1 MLYTYTYDTR
11 GNILT
16 KQAEDGNRNVTEIAY
31 TYATDGWTDQ
41 LLSYNG
47 ESCIYDDSGN
57 PTTYRGNKVVWSRGR
72 KMTKYGSNTFAY
84 NGEGY
89 RIQKNNIHYRVWQGK
104 ILSETTESD
113 TLTYL
118 YGATGEILGMDYNGS
133 RYYYAKN
140 VQGDVVALLDGM
152 GALVGRYIYDP
163 WGKIVKIVDATGVEV
178 SQSTTTH
185 ILNINPIRYRSYYYD
200 TETGFYYLQT
210 RYYDPETGRF
220 LNADAFKYLGADGPI
235 HGMNLYSYCGN
246 NPVGNSDPMG
256 TFWGAVLNVVVGAN
270 VAAFVLG
277 TLPVILLGSAIYAGC
292 SALVATNDESRLSS
306 VSDVQLTEG
315 EDGEYLFDYAGETF
329 TATYAGGSWQIQD
342 SYKIRNENDLQI
354 ICAALSN
361 KGPVES
367 KVHGGYRSPESLAF
381 EWQQHNIVY
390 YWAAPFAGT
399 SLADAA
405 IESTW
410 AVDLDPSVDEGKNA
424 IQLSWDRAK
433 KLLGLE

>member
-1 MLYTYTYDTR
+1 
-11 GNILT
+11 
-16 KQAEDGNRNVTEIAY
+16 
-31 TYATDGWTDQ
+31 
-41 LLSYNG
+41 
-47 ESCIYDDSGN
+47 
-57 PTTYRGNKVVWSRGR
+57 
-72 KMTKYGSNTFAY
+72 MTKYGSNTFAY

-246 NPVGNSDPMG
+246 NPVKGYDPEG
-256 TFWGAVLNVVVGAN
+256 TDDWWQWGLKIVATGVVIGLVIVATGGSAAPILASAAIGAVSGGLCEALTDGDVEDIANGMLSGAISG
-270 VAAFVLG
+270 AIGGGFAKKFG
-277 TLPVILLGSAIYAGC
+277 TLAGKVAGRIVGSYAGDI
-292 SALVATNDESRLSS
+292 SNELMATGEFNPNNMVKYTFNAAMDGFFSSITYSVFTEESGL
-306 VSDVQLTEG
+306 
-315 EDGEYLFDYAGETF
+315 Y
-329 TATYAGGSWQIQD
+329 TA
-342 SYKIRNENDLQI
+342 
-354 ICAALSN
+354 
-361 KGPVES
+361 
-367 KVHGGYRSPESLAF
+367 
-381 EWQQHNIVY
+381 
-390 YWAAPFAGT
+390 
-399 SLADAA
+399 ADAA
-405 IESTW
+405 IAGGVSDFP
-410 AVDLDPSVDEGKNA
+410 VDWLETF
-424 IQLSWDRAK
+424 LAK
-433 KLLGLE
+433 H